1 MTFATRASIVG
12 LSLAMGAC
20 VSQPVAPTSYDEI
33 YKSYTQGHM
42 EMLSTHA
49 PWMTEAER
57 QAHAQAQAAEVI
69 KSLKA
74 QKQLGEVVPPIM
86 IPLPPPPSTNAV
98 GSAET
103 PSPAQQSP
111 ATVVAAPQPQPQ
123 PAIQPPALTA
133 APAQADQKVT
143 PPQPLPNTVEQQPA
157 PAVAATEPAK
167 DEGQSS
173 LAGTYVIEDGSYSIT
188 IEEDSGN
195 VVVVEPNKR
204 SVYEKQGDGSY
215 QFYNSNT
222 GSTFSLR
229 FIDALTVEAD
239 RVPSEGTPST
249 LKRVDTPAAN
259 KALAMNE
266 TYAAIAQRYSEMAQ
280 TDPSNAQAWTM
291 CSAVAFK
298 RSLSDGEDFSR
309 YATQMSETLKLI
321 LEGGA
326 NPCSD
331 AIPNEYW

>member
-1 MTFATRASIVG
+1 MSTTHASIVG
-12 LSLAMGAC
+12 LSLAMCAC

-33 YKSYTQGHM
+33 YNSYVQGHM
-42 EMLSTHA
+42 EMLRTHA
-49 PWMTEAER
+49 PWMTEAET

-86 IPLPPPPSTNAV
+86 IPLPPPPSTNAASTV
-98 GSAET
+98 ET
-103 PSPAQQSP
+103 PSLPQQSL
-111 ATVVAAPQPQPQ
+111 AAVVTARQPES
-123 PAIQPPALTA
+123 AIQPPAPIAERAL
-133 APAQADQKVT
+133 ADQEVT
-143 PPQPLPNTVEQQPA
+143 PPIPLPKTVEMQPA
-157 PAVAATEPAK
+157 PAIALTEPAK
-167 DEGQSS
+167 SEDQST

-188 IEEDSGN
+188 IEEESGN

-204 SVYEKQGDGSY
+204 SIYERQGDGSY

-229 FIDALTVEAD
+229 FLDKRTVEAD
-239 RVPSEGTPST
+239 RVPSEGTPSI

-259 KALAMNE
+259 KALEMNE
-266 TYAAIAQRYSEMAQ
+266 TYAAVARRYSEMAQ

-309 YATQMSETLKLI
+309 YAMQMSETLKVI
-321 LEGGA
+321 LEDTG